1 MHRLL
6 RKGEKFERKGLKHLF
21 FNVSIIKNDI
31 LLLVTLVTE
40 MKRKKQEAK
49 EKERKKGNVCRF
61 I

>member
-6 RKGEKFERKGLKHLF
+6 RKGEKFGRKGLKHLF
-21 FNVSIIKNDI
+21 LNVSIIKNDI
-31 LLLVTLVTE
+31 LLLVTLVTK